1 MFQSMVQ
8 PIIEL
13 TRKNIENNAKK
24 NEKFLEFG
32 LKIDSL
38 KHDIERQQKEI
49 KELKLIKIDQLNLEK
64 TISTYK
70 TETKG
75 RVDA

>member
-13 TRKNIENNAKK
+13 TRKNFENNAKK
-24 NEKFLEFG
+24 NEKFIDFS

-49 KELKLIKIDQLNLEK
+49 KELKLIKTDQLNLEK

>member
-24 NEKFLEFG
+24 NEKFLDFG

-64 TISTYK
+64 TISTFK

>member
-24 NEKFLEFG
+24 NEKFLDFG